1 MSYQN
6 NCDIYD
12 KASIYIH
19 TNDNTTTPIEN
30 TSSLKYKVLIN
41 ETIIAEGT
49 INSKEDKKLA
59 TVPLTEKE
67 VTYNFYLY
75 IDSEKATTD
84 FDNTIYSGYIYASAE
99 QTSTLEGQFQIR
111 DLSYNANDAT
121 AHGATLNKTDGI
133 ITTDGVDDYI
143 DCGLAEYDFKDSIS
157 LVARFMWQANN
168 NEENEII
175 VNYEDAGA
183 GLSIDESGYLFFEIY
198 SNETN
203 SYIINR
209 NQQLLSFKKWYT
221 AVGTYDGTT
230 MNLYL
235 DGNLVSKLNASGT
248 IRPSKAPFYIGAN
261 PNVGYPSGEFSQN
274 SYDSVLLYD
283 KTLSSEEINQNFS
296 NTIDSNKI
304 DKDKLLFYYEFK

>member
-1 MSYQN
+1 M
-6 NCDIYD
+6 
-12 KASIYIH
+12 
-19 TNDNTTTPIEN
+19 
-30 TSSLKYKVLIN
+30 
-41 ETIIAEGT
+41 
-49 INSKEDKKLA
+49 A

-75 IDSEKATTD
+75 IDSDKATTD
-84 FDNTIYSGYIYASAE
+84 FDNTIYSGYIYAQAE

-111 DLSYNANDAT
+111 DLSYNANDAI

-133 ITTDGVDDYI
+133 IITDGVDDYI

-168 NEENEII
+168 NIENQII
-175 VNYEDAGA
+175 VNYESVGA
-183 GLSIDESGYLFFEIY
+183 GLSIDNSGYLFFEIC

-209 NQQLLSFKKWYT
+209 DQQLLSFKKWYT

-235 DGNLVSKLNASGT
+235 DGNLVSKLNVSGT

-261 PNVGYPSGEFSQN
+261 PGAAYPTEHFSQN
-274 SYDSVLLYD
+274 SYDSILLYD
-283 KTLSSEEINQNFS
+283 RTLSSEEIKQNFS

-304 DKDKLLFYYEFK
+304 DKDKLLFYYDFK